1 MLRRILS
8 VLLLILIVAGVA
20 GYLVY
25 RNGVHPKIVLAAMKL
40 TADRT
45 RDIDADIRADLSV
58 AGLPVSGTGHCRL
71 KPPSLYDLDFNV
83 VRVVAGPD
91 ALWVVV
97 PAVTTAVKVTSD
109 SLQPA
114 EILHK
119 VVTGWEG
126 ADPRGWMEQAQDSAA
141 DATLWAPE
149 TVEGQRC
156 WVLEWPART
165 GERVGGCLYV
175 SQRTR
180 MPVRFEQKD
189 STGRVTN
196 TFTITGLRTNSGL
209 SPEDFQYKPMAGY
222 LTVDYRYDP
231 QNPPSIDGLLG
242 DNADAIQKLGEHFVQ
257 EAQKHLPPE
266 VMDLLRG
273 GR

>member
-8 VLLLILIVAGVA
+8 VLIVILIVAGVV
-20 GYLVY
+20 GFLVY

-40 TADRT
+40 QADRT

-58 AGLPVSGTGHCRL
+58 AGFAVSGTGHCRL
-71 KPPSLYDLDFNV
+71 KPPSLYDLDFSS

-97 PAVTTAVKVTSD
+97 PAVTTAVKITSD
-109 SLQPA
+109 SLQSA
-114 EILHK
+114 ELLHK
-119 VVTGWEG
+119 IVSGWDA
-126 ADPRGWMEQAQDSAA
+126 ADPQGWMEQARESAA
-141 DATLWAPE
+141 DVVLWAPE
-149 TVEGQRC
+149 VVEGRRC

-180 MPVRFEQKD
+180 MPVQFRQKD
-189 STGRVTN
+189 STGAVTN
-196 TFTITGLRTNSGL
+196 TFTVTRLRTNSGL
-209 SPEDFQYKPMAGY
+209 GPEDFQYKPMAGY
-222 LTVDYRYDP
+222 MTIDYEYDP
-231 QNPPSIDGLLG
+231 DSPLSVEGLLRG
-242 DNADAIQKLGEHFVQ
+242 GKVLEQMGGHLMQ
-257 EAQKHLPPE
+257 EAQRHLPPE